1 MKTIR
6 PFRQLLLVVLF
17 ALVAVGTTQAGPY
30 RHDKSGYWDG
40 HNRHHAYVYRHHHHG
55 YWDDRGGSRVFI
67 NID

>member
-1 MKTIR
+1 MKMIR
-6 PFRQLLLVVLF
+6 PFRQLLLVALF
-17 ALVAVGTTQAGPY
+17 ALVAVGTTQASPY
-30 RHDKSGYWDG
+30 RHDKSGYWDA